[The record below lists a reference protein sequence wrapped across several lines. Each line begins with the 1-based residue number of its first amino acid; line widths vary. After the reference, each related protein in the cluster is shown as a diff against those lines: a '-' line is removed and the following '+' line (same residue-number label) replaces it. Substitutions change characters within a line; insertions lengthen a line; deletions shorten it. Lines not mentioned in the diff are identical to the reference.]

1 MRARKRMQQRHHSV
15 KGRIVGLL
23 SGVLTF
29 GMAAGIIPGGGTETV
44 LNVQAAEAISEPS
57 VTDYAT
63 KTQLMDDTFKPDYGT
78 GIGTNIGKLIFGK
91 NSDGSAQEWYILGKD
106 GSISGDNTIIFP
118 DRPIAKEVQFY
129 SSTENRL
136 KYGSTIYPNNYLY
149 SDLDSKLQSLE
160 GTCFSNQERAL
171 MKDTEI
177 KVKTGKDPD
186 IISGSSFRR
195 LYALEADPWKRSE
208 KIYAGRQS
216 ATRISI
222 ATYCSNADTSK
233 FWLRSITNATT
244 EPNIYQ
250 DVQFVSVVDEK
261 VGGAKTVTEKLD
273 VWPALD
279 LNMSDVLFASS
290 YDGSNINNRDG
301 MILRL
306 DGKNKDIGT
315 VTYNPRTNTVMVKPG
330 KTKKVVRLVVQYGKN
345 TNEREI
351 FNKSVGTNQTLTGS
365 DIFGSVNIS
374 EDDWSKCKIWLEIT
388 DADGMI
394 YAVEATEDTTP
405 ITIDSIIA
413 QIDEPEGGETLSTS
427 VDAGDHV
434 TAELTWMDDNQ
445 TVPADKK
452 AEYYPACYT
461 AHITFTP
468 AEGYKFSN
476 STQIQINDVK
486 GSSVPLDGEI
496 TVETPFFSS
505 KDKLISITAPASIK
519 VDNGTSYADMNLPT
533 QVGIVT
539 EGDTVD
545 KADVSWN
552 TGAPVSGSYDPNT
565 LTEQTVT
572 LEGTVTCPETINA
585 KGVNLTTSITITISA
600 AEKNNTV
607 EAPMADPAAGTYTE
621 NQNVTLQSATEGA
634 YIYYT
639 TNGVEPSCTAGTRYT
654 GPITVAGTE
663 GRSIET
669 NIKAIAVKNG
679 MQDSPVM
686 TYKYTIELPSKTP
699 EIEAP
704 VIISQPQDV
713 TVKAGET
720 ATFTVEATGTDLTYQ
735 WQKDDQR
742 GEGFKNYDGKNRASC
757 ITGNVGESCNG
768 FQYRCIVSNS
778 AGSVTSDSATLTV
791 VDDTTPPSETTYI
804 ITATA
809 GAHGSISPSGSVEV
823 KEGADQTFTITADEG
838 YEIES
843 LKVDG
848 SEVSAAS
855 SYTFNNV
862 TEAHSIEVTF
872 KQKVTNPDPEEP
884 EKPDP
889 GQPEK
894 PDPGQ
899 PENPDP
905 GKPENPDPNPAEK
918 PKSEVKKDEAP
929 ASSQAPSHEH
939 SFGWVTVQTASAV
952 QDGLEELRCSCGIV
966 KDRSVVPASQAYVN
980 ELYQNLSKALTEGE
994 VSFDSGRI
1002 YTISDYLIKK
1012 LQERAD
1018 VTTTITFEYNQDK
1031 YRMIIPAGV
1040 DYSELLE
1047 DEDYFYGYFYF
1058 AKKVGARVESL

>member
-1 MRARKRMQQRHHSV
+1 MEWQPDYTR
-15 KGRIVGLL
+15 
-23 SGVLTF
+23 
-29 GMAAGIIPGGGTETV
+29 GGTETV

-63 KTQLMDDTFKPDYGT
+63 KEQLMDDTFKPDYGT

-91 NSDGSAQEWYILGKD
+91 NSDGTVQKWYILGKD
-106 GSISGDNTIIFP
+106 GSISGDNTIIFS
-118 DRPIAKEVQFY
+118 DRPIEKEVQFY
-129 SSTENRL
+129 ASTENRL

-160 GTCFSNQERAL
+160 GTCFSNQERVL

-177 KVKTGKDPD
+177 KVKTGKDPN

-195 LYALEADPWKRSE
+195 LYALEADPWKRSGR
-208 KIYAGRQS
+208 IYAGRQS
-216 ATRISI
+216 STRISI

-233 FWLRSITNATT
+233 FWLRSITNETT
-244 EPNIYQ
+244 DPNVYQ
-250 DVQFVSVVDEK
+250 DVQFVDVANK
-261 VGGAKTVTEKLD
+261 IVGGAKTVTEKLD
-273 VWPALD
+273 VWPAVDLD
-279 LNMSDVLFASS
+279 LSNVLFASS

-315 VTYNPRTNTVMVKPG
+315 VTYNPRTNTVTVKPG
-330 KTKKVVRLVVQYGKN
+330 DTKKVVRLVVQYGKN
-345 TNEREI
+345 ANERGI
-351 FNKSVGTNQTLTGS
+351 FNRSVVTNQTLTGS
-365 DIFGSVNIS
+365 EIFGNVNIS

-394 YAVEATEDTTP
+394 YAVEATEDTNPT
-405 ITIDSIIA
+405 TIDSIVA
-413 QIDEPEGGETLSTS
+413 KIDKPKGGETLSTS

-434 TAELTWMDDNQ
+434 TAKLTWMDNNQ
-445 TVPADKK
+445 TVPANEK
-452 AEYYPACYT
+452 AKYYRACYT

-468 AEGYKFSN
+468 AKGYVFSN
-476 STQIQINDVK
+476 STEIQINDRK
-486 GSSVPLDGEI
+486 STSVPIDGKI
-496 TVETPFFSS
+496 TVETSFFSS
-505 KDKLISITAPASIK
+505 KDKLISITAPASIT
-519 VDNGTSYADMNLPT
+519 VANGTAYKDMNLPA

-539 EGDTVD
+539 EGATVN
-545 KADVSWN
+545 KADVAWN
-552 TGAPVSGSYDPNT
+552 TSSLVNGNYDPAV

-572 LEGTVTCPETINA
+572 LQGTVTCPETINA
-585 KGVNLTTSITITISA
+585 NGVNLTTSITITISA

-607 EAPMADPAAGTYTE
+607 EAPIADPEAGIYTE
-621 NQNVTLQSATEGA
+621 NQTVTLKSATEGA
-634 YIYYT
+634 VIYYT
-639 TNGVEPSCTAGTRYT
+639 TNGVEPSSTTGTQYT
-654 GPITVAGTE
+654 GPITATGTK
-663 GRSIET
+663 GQSVET
-669 NIKAIAVKNG
+669 NIKAIAVKDG
-679 MQDSPVM
+679 MQDSAVM
-686 TYKYTIELPSKTP
+686 TYTYTINLSAETP
-699 EIEAP
+699 EIKAP
-704 VIISQPQDV
+704 VITSQPQDV
-713 TVKAGET
+713 TVKAGKM
-720 ATFTVEATGTDLTYQ
+720 ATFTVEATGTGLTYQ
-735 WQKDDQR
+735 WQRNTGK
-742 GEGFKNYDGKNRASC
+742 GFENWGSINSGSASFT
-757 ITGNVGESCNG
+757 TGVVSKGCNG

-791 VDDTTPPSETTYI
+791 IDDTTPPAETTYT

-809 GAHGSISPSGSVEV
+809 GANGSISPSGSVEV

-838 YEIES
+838 YEIEN

-848 SEVSAAS
+848 SDVSAAS

-862 TEAHSIEVTF
+862 TEAHRIEATF
-872 KQKVTNPDPEEP
+872 KQKVTN
-884 EKPDP
+884 
-889 GQPEK
+889 

-905 GKPENPDPNPAEK
+905 GKPEDPNPAEK
-918 PKSEVKKDEAP
+918 PKPEVKKDEAP
-929 ASSQAPSHEH
+929 ASSQAPQHEH
-939 SFGWVTVQTASAV
+939 SFSWVTVQTASAA

-966 KDRSVVPASQAYVN
+966 KERSVVPASQAYVN
-980 ELYQNLSKALTEGE
+980 ELYQNLSQALAEGE

-1002 YTISDYLIKK
+1002 YTISDYLIRK

-1031 YRMIIPAGV
+1031 YRMMIPAGV

>member
-29 GMAAGIIPGGGTETV
+29 GMAAGIIPGGTEAV
-44 LNVQAAEAISEPS
+44 LDVQAAEAISEPS

-63 KTQLMDDTFKPDYGT
+63 KEQLMDDTFKPDYGT

-91 NSDGSAQEWYILGKD
+91 NSDGTVQKWYILGKD
-106 GSISGDNTIIFP
+106 GSISGDNTIIFS
-118 DRPIAKEVQFY
+118 DRPIEKEVQFY
-129 SSTENRL
+129 ASTENRL

-177 KVKTGKDPD
+177 KVKTGKDPN

-216 ATRISI
+216 ATGISI

-233 FWLRSITNATT
+233 FWLRSITYATT
-244 EPNIYQ
+244 EPNVYQ

-261 VGGAKTVTEKLD
+261 VGGAKMVTEKLD
-273 VWPALD
+273 VWPAVDLD
-279 LNMSDVLFASS
+279 LSNVLFASS
-290 YDGSNINNRDG
+290 YDGSNINNRNG

-315 VTYNPRTNTVMVKPG
+315 VTYNPRTNTVTVKPG
-330 KTKKVVRLVVQYGKN
+330 NTKKVVRLVVQYGKN
-345 TNEREI
+345 ANERGVFKKI
-351 FNKSVGTNQTLTGS
+351 VGANQTLTGS
-365 DIFGSVNIS
+365 EIFENVNALDI
-374 EDDWSKCKIWLEIT
+374 DWSKCKIWLEIT

-394 YAVEATEDTTP
+394 YAVEATEDTTLA
-405 ITIDSIIA
+405 TIDSIVAKIN
-413 QIDEPEGGETLSTS
+413 EPEAGKLLSTS

-434 TAELTWMDDNQ
+434 TAELTWMDNNQ
-445 TVPADKK
+445 TVHTDKK

-468 AEGYKFSN
+468 AGGYKFSN
-476 STQIQINDVK
+476 STEIQINDVK
-486 GSSVPLDGEI
+486 GTSVPINGKI

-505 KDKLISITAPASIK
+505 KDKLISITAPASIT
-519 VDNGTSYADMNLPT
+519 VANGTAYKDMNLPV
-533 QVGIVT
+533 QVDIVT
-539 EGDTVD
+539 EGGTVN
-545 KADVSWN
+545 KADVAWN

-572 LEGTVTCPETINA
+572 LQGTVTCPVNIDAN
-585 KGVNLTTSITITISA
+585 GVVLTTDITITISA
-600 AEKNNTV
+600 AEDKHTV
-607 EAPMADPAAGTYTE
+607 EAPIASPEAGTYTE
-621 NQNVTLQSATEGA
+621 NLKVALQSATEVA
-634 YIYYT
+634 SIYYT
-639 TNGVEPSCTAGTRYT
+639 TNGAEPSRIAGTRYT
-654 GPITVAGTE
+654 GPITAAGME
-663 GRSIET
+663 GQSVET
-669 NIKAIAVKNG
+669 NIKAIAVKDG
-679 MQDSPVM
+679 MQDSTVM
-686 TYKYTIELPSKTP
+686 TYTYTINLSAETP
-699 EIEAP
+699 EIKVP
-704 VIISQPQDV
+704 VITSQPQDV
-713 TVKAGET
+713 TVKAGKM
-720 ATFTVEATGTDLTYQ
+720 ATFTVEATGTGLTYK
-735 WQKDDQR
+735 WQRDDND
-742 GEGFKNYDGKNRASC
+742 GKGFKDCFGNNLSASFT
-757 ITGNVGESCNG
+757 TGVLSKGCNG
-768 FQYRCIVSNS
+768 FKYRCIVSNS
-778 AGSVTSDSATLTV
+778 AGFVTSRSATLTV
-791 VDDTTPPSETTYI
+791 EDDTTPPSETTYI
-804 ITATA
+804 ITAA
-809 GAHGSISPSGSVEV
+809 VGANGSISPSGSVEV

-838 YEIES
+838 YEIEN

-848 SEVSAAS
+848 SDVSAAS

-862 TEAHSIEVTF
+862 TEAHRIEATF
-872 KQKVTNPDPEEP
+872 KQKVTN
-884 EKPDP
+884 
-889 GQPEK
+889 

-905 GKPENPDPNPAEK
+905 GKPEDPNPAERPK
-918 PKSEVKKDEAP
+918 PEVKKDETP
-929 ASSQAPSHEH
+929 ASSQAPLHEH
-939 SFGWVTVQTASAV
+939 SFNWVTVQTASAM

-966 KDRSVVPASQAYVN
+966 KECSVVPASQAYVN
-980 ELYQNLSKALTEGE
+980 ELYQNLSQALAEGE

-1002 YTISDYLIKK
+1002 YTISDYLIRK

-1040 DYSELLE
+1040 DYSELME

>member
-1 MRARKRMQQRHHSV
+1 MRVRKRMQRRHHSV

-29 GMAAGIIPGGGTETV
+29 GMAAGLYPGGGTEAV

-63 KTQLMDDTFKPDYGT
+63 KEQLKDKTFKPDDGT
-78 GIGTNIGKLIFGK
+78 GIGANIGKLIFGK
-91 NSDGSAQEWYILGKD
+91 NSDGTVQKWYILGKD
-106 GSISGDNTIIFP
+106 GSISGDNTIIFS
-118 DRPIAKEVQFY
+118 DRPIEKEVQFY
-129 SSTENRL
+129 ASTENRL

-233 FWLRSITNATT
+233 FWLRSITNETT
-244 EPNIYQ
+244 EPSVYQ
-250 DVQFVSVVDEK
+250 DVQFVNVADKK

-273 VWPALD
+273 VWPAVD
-279 LNMSDVLFASS
+279 LNLSNVLFASS

-301 MILRL
+301 MILRI

-315 VTYNPRTNTVMVKPG
+315 VTYNPRTNTVTVKPG

-345 TNEREI
+345 ANERGV
-351 FNKSVGTNQTLTGS
+351 FKKTVVADQTLTGS
-365 DIFGSVNIS
+365 EIFENVNASDI
-374 EDDWSKCKIWLEIT
+374 DWSKCKIWLEIT

-394 YAVEATEDTTP
+394 YAVEATEDTNPT
-405 ITIDSIIA
+405 TIDSIVA
-413 QIDEPEGGETLSTS
+413 KIDEPKAGKLLSTS

-434 TAELTWMDDNQ
+434 TTEITWTYEGQ
-445 TVPADKK
+445 TVLANEK
-452 AEYYPACYT
+452 AKYYPACYT
-461 AHITFTP
+461 AHITFVP
-468 AEGYKFSN
+468 AEGYGFSD
-476 STQIQINDVK
+476 STKIQIN
-486 GSSVPLDGEI
+486 GSECEPNLLEGKI
-496 TVETPFFSS
+496 TAERYFYSS
-505 KDKLISITAPASIK
+505 WDKLISITAPASIT
-519 VDNGTSYADMNLPT
+519 VANGTAYKDMNLPA
-533 QVGIVT
+533 QVDIVT
-539 EGDTVD
+539 EGSTVD

-552 TGAPVSGSYDPNT
+552 TESPVRGSYDPAVSA
-565 LTEQTVT
+565 EQTVT
-572 LEGTVTCPETINA
+572 LQGTVTRPETINA
-585 KGVNLTTSITITISA
+585 DGVELTTSITITISA
-600 AEKNNTV
+600 AEKNNIV
-607 EAPMADPAAGTYTE
+607 EAPIADPEAGTYTE
-621 NQNVTLQSATEGA
+621 NQKVTLKSATEGA
-634 YIYYT
+634 VIYYT
-639 TNGVEPSCTAGTRYT
+639 TNGVEPSSTTGTQYT
-654 GPITVAGTE
+654 GPITATGTK
-663 GRSIET
+663 GQSVET
-669 NIKAIAVKNG
+669 NIKAIAVKDG
-679 MQDSPVM
+679 MQDSAVM
-686 TYKYTIELPSKTP
+686 TYKYTIELPSQTP
-699 EIEAP
+699 EIKAP
-704 VIISQPQDV
+704 VITSQPEDV
-713 TVKAGET
+713 TVKEGET
-720 ATFTVEATGTDLTYQ
+720 ATFIVKATGTDLTYQ
-735 WQKDDQR
+735 WEIDTKGDNDFVSIS
-742 GEGFKNYDGKNRASC
+742 GTTGKGASYT
-757 ITGNVGESCNG
+757 TGIRNMENNG
-768 FQYRCIVSNS
+768 TKYRCIVSNS
-778 AGSVTSDSATLTV
+778 AGSVTSRSATLTV
-791 VDDTTPPSETTYI
+791 ADDTIPPSETTYI

-809 GAHGSISPSGSVEV
+809 GANGSISPSGSVEV

-838 YEIES
+838 YEIEN
-843 LKVDG
+843 LKVD
-848 SEVSAAS
+848 SSDVSAAS

-862 TEAHSIEVTF
+862 TEEHSIEATF
-872 KQKVTNPDPEEP
+872 KQKVTN
-884 EKPDP
+884 
-889 GQPEK
+889 

-905 GKPENPDPNPAEK
+905 GKTEDPNPAEK
-918 PKSEVKKDEAP
+918 PKPEVKKDEAP
-929 ASSQAPSHEH
+929 ASSQAPQHEH
-939 SFGWVTVQTASAV
+939 SFNWVTVQTASAA

-966 KDRSVVPASQAYVN
+966 KERSVVPASQAYVN
-980 ELYQNLSKALTEGE
+980 ELYQNLSQALAEGE

-1002 YTISDYLIKK
+1002 YTISDYLIRK

-1031 YRMIIPAGV
+1031 YRMMIPAGV

>member
-1 MRARKRMQQRHHSV
+1 
-15 KGRIVGLL
+15 
-23 SGVLTF
+23 
-29 GMAAGIIPGGGTETV
+29 
-44 LNVQAAEAISEPS
+44 
-57 VTDYAT
+57 
-63 KTQLMDDTFKPDYGT
+63 MDDTFKPDDGT

-91 NSDGSAQEWYILGKD
+91 NSDGTVQKWYILGKD
-106 GSISGDNTIIFP
+106 GSISGDNTIIFS
-118 DRPIAKEVQFY
+118 DRPIEKEVQFY
-129 SSTENRL
+129 ASIENRL

-233 FWLRSITNATT
+233 FWLRSITNETT
-244 EPNIYQ
+244 DPNVYQ
-250 DVQFVSVVDEK
+250 DVQFVDVANK
-261 VGGAKTVTEKLD
+261 IVGGAKTVTEKLD
-273 VWPALD
+273 VWPAVD
-279 LNMSDVLFASS
+279 LNLSNVLFASS

-301 MILRL
+301 MILRI

-315 VTYNPRTNTVMVKPG
+315 VTYNPRTNTVTVKPG

-345 TNEREI
+345 ANERGV
-351 FNKSVGTNQTLTGS
+351 FKKTVGANQTLTGS
-365 DIFGSVNIS
+365 EIFENVNASDI
-374 EDDWSKCKIWLEIT
+374 DWSKCKIWLEIT

-394 YAVEATEDTTP
+394 YAVEATEDTTLA
-405 ITIDSIIA
+405 TIDSIVA
-413 QIDEPEGGETLSTS
+413 KIDKPEAGKLLSTS
-427 VDAGDHV
+427 VDAGDHI
-434 TAELTWMDDNQ
+434 TAELTWMDNDQ
-445 TVPADKK
+445 TVPADKE

-468 AEGYKFSN
+468 AKGYAFSDL
-476 STQIQINDVK
+476 TKIQINDVK
-486 GSSVPLDGEI
+486 GTSAPLDGVI
-496 TVETPFFSS
+496 TMETPFFST
-505 KDKLISITAPASIK
+505 KDKLTSITAPASIT
-519 VDNGTSYADMNLPT
+519 VANGTAYEDMNLPA
-533 QVGIVT
+533 QVDIVT
-539 EGDTVD
+539 EGDTVN
-545 KADVSWN
+545 KADVAWN
-552 TGAPVSGSYDPNT
+552 TSSSPVNGKYDPAV

-585 KGVNLTTSITITISA
+585 NGVNLTTSITITISA

-607 EAPMADPAAGTYTE
+607 EPPIANPEAGTYTE
-621 NQNVTLQSATEGA
+621 NQTVTLQSATEGA
-634 YIYYT
+634 VIYYT
-639 TNGVEPSCTAGTRYT
+639 TNGVEPSSTAGTQYT

-663 GRSIET
+663 GQSVET
-669 NIKAIAVKNG
+669 NIKAIAVKDG
-679 MQDSPVM
+679 MQDSAVM
-686 TYKYTIELPSKTP
+686 TYTYTINLSAETP
-699 EIEAP
+699 EIIVP
-704 VIISQPQDV
+704 VITSQPQNV

-735 WQKDDQR
+735 WERDTGK
-742 GEGFKNYDGKNRASC
+742 GFEIWGGKNGKMASFT
-757 ITGNVGESCNG
+757 TGVLRKGCDG
-768 FQYRCIVSNS
+768 YQYRCIVSNS

-791 VDDTTPPSETTYI
+791 IDDATPPSETTYI
-804 ITATA
+804 ITAAA
-809 GAHGSISPSGSVEV
+809 GANGSISPSGSVKV

-838 YEIES
+838 YEIEN

-862 TEAHSIEVTF
+862 TEAHSIEAAF
-872 KQKVTNPDPEEP
+872 KQKVT
-884 EKPDP
+884 
-889 GQPEK
+889 K

-905 GKPENPDPNPAEK
+905 GKPEKPDPNPAEEPK
-918 PKSEVKKDEAP
+918 PEVKKDTVQ
-929 ASSQAPSHEH
+929 ASSQAPQHEH
-939 SFGWVTVQTASAV
+939 SFSWVTVQTASAA

-966 KDRSVVPASQAYVN
+966 KERSVVPASQAYVN
-980 ELYQNLSKALTEGE
+980 ELYQNLSQALAEGE

-1002 YTISDYLIKK
+1002 YTISDYLIRK

-1031 YRMIIPAGV
+1031 YRMMIPAGV

>member
-1 MRARKRMQQRHHSV
+1 MRVRKRMQRRYHSV

-29 GMAAGIIPGGGTETV
+29 GMAAGLYPGGGTETV

-63 KTQLMDDTFKPDYGT
+63 KEQLMDDTFKPDYGT

-91 NSDGSAQEWYILGKD
+91 NSDGTVQKWYILGKD
-106 GSISGDNTIIFP
+106 GSISGDNTIIFS
-118 DRPIAKEVQFY
+118 DRPIEKEVQFY
-129 SSTENRL
+129 ASTENRL

-160 GTCFSNQERAL
+160 GTCFSNQERVL

-177 KVKTGKDPD
+177 KVKTGKDPN

-195 LYALEADPWKRSE
+195 LYALEADPWKRSGR
-208 KIYAGRQS
+208 IYAGRQS
-216 ATRISI
+216 STRISI

-233 FWLRSITNATT
+233 FWLRSITNETT
-244 EPNIYQ
+244 DPNVYQ
-250 DVQFVSVVDEK
+250 DVQFVDVANK
-261 VGGAKTVTEKLD
+261 IVGGAKTVTEKLD
-273 VWPALD
+273 VWPAVDLD
-279 LNMSDVLFASS
+279 LSNVLFASS

-315 VTYNPRTNTVMVKPG
+315 VTYNPRTNTVTVKPG
-330 KTKKVVRLVVQYGKN
+330 DTKKVVRLVVQYGKN
-345 TNEREI
+345 ANERGI
-351 FNKSVGTNQTLTGS
+351 FNRSVVTNQTLTGS
-365 DIFGSVNIS
+365 EIFGNVNIS

-394 YAVEATEDTTP
+394 YAVEATEDTNPT
-405 ITIDSIIA
+405 TIDSIVA
-413 QIDEPEGGETLSTS
+413 KIDKPKGGETLSTS

-434 TAELTWMDDNQ
+434 TAKLTWMDNNQ
-445 TVPADKK
+445 TVPANEK
-452 AEYYPACYT
+452 AKYYRACYT

-468 AEGYKFSN
+468 AKGYVFSN
-476 STQIQINDVK
+476 STEIQINDRK
-486 GSSVPLDGEI
+486 STSVPIDGKI
-496 TVETPFFSS
+496 TVETSFFSS
-505 KDKLISITAPASIK
+505 KDKLISITAPASIT
-519 VDNGTSYADMNLPT
+519 VANGTAYKDMNLPA

-539 EGDTVD
+539 EGATVN
-545 KADVSWN
+545 KADVAWN
-552 TGAPVSGSYDPNT
+552 TSSLVNGNYDPAV

-572 LEGTVTCPETINA
+572 LQGTVTCPETINA
-585 KGVNLTTSITITISA
+585 NGVNLTTSITITISA

-607 EAPMADPAAGTYTE
+607 EAPIADPEAGIYTE
-621 NQNVTLQSATEGA
+621 NQTVTLKSATEGA
-634 YIYYT
+634 VIYYT
-639 TNGVEPSCTAGTRYT
+639 TNGVEPSSTTGTQYT
-654 GPITVAGTE
+654 GPITATGTK
-663 GRSIET
+663 GQSVET
-669 NIKAIAVKNG
+669 NIKAIAVKDG
-679 MQDSPVM
+679 MQDSAVM
-686 TYKYTIELPSKTP
+686 TYTYTINLSAETP
-699 EIEAP
+699 EIKAP
-704 VIISQPQDV
+704 VITSQPQDV
-713 TVKAGET
+713 TVKAGKM
-720 ATFTVEATGTDLTYQ
+720 ATFTVEATGTGLTYQ
-735 WQKDDQR
+735 WQRNTGK
-742 GEGFKNYDGKNRASC
+742 GFENWGSINSGSASFT
-757 ITGNVGESCNG
+757 TGVVSKGCNG

-791 VDDTTPPSETTYI
+791 IDDTTPPAETTYT

-809 GAHGSISPSGSVEV
+809 GANGSISPSGSVEV

-838 YEIES
+838 YEIEN

-848 SEVSAAS
+848 SDVSAAS

-862 TEAHSIEVTF
+862 TEAHRIEATF
-872 KQKVTNPDPEEP
+872 KQKVTN
-884 EKPDP
+884 
-889 GQPEK
+889 

-905 GKPENPDPNPAEK
+905 GKPEDPNPAEK
-918 PKSEVKKDEAP
+918 PKPEVKKDEAP
-929 ASSQAPSHEH
+929 ASSQAPQHEH
-939 SFGWVTVQTASAV
+939 SFSWVTVQTASAA

-966 KDRSVVPASQAYVN
+966 KERSVVPASQAYVN
-980 ELYQNLSKALTEGE
+980 ELYQNLSQALAEGE

-1002 YTISDYLIKK
+1002 YTISDYLIRK

-1031 YRMIIPAGV
+1031 YRMMIPAGV

>member
-1 MRARKRMQQRHHSV
+1 MRVRKRMQRRHHSV

-63 KTQLMDDTFKPDYGT
+63 KKQLMDDTFKPDYGT

-91 NSDGSAQEWYILGKD
+91 NSDGTVQKWYILGKD
-106 GSISGDNTIIFP
+106 GSISGDNTIIFS
-118 DRPIAKEVQFY
+118 DRPIEKEVQFY
-129 SSTENRL
+129 ASTENRL

-233 FWLRSITNATT
+233 FWLRSITNETT
-244 EPNIYQ
+244 EPSVYQ
-250 DVQFVSVVDEK
+250 DVQFVNVADKK

-273 VWPALD
+273 VWPAVDLD
-279 LNMSDVLFASS
+279 MSNILFASS

-301 MILRL
+301 MILRI

-315 VTYNPRTNTVMVKPG
+315 VTYNPRTNTVTVKPG

-345 TNEREI
+345 ANERGV
-351 FNKSVGTNQTLTGS
+351 FKKTVVADQTLTGS
-365 DIFGSVNIS
+365 EIFENVNASDI
-374 EDDWSKCKIWLEIT
+374 DWSKCKIWLEIT

-394 YAVEATEDTTP
+394 YAVEATEDTNPT
-405 ITIDSIIA
+405 TIDSIVA
-413 QIDEPEGGETLSTS
+413 KIDEPKAGKLLSTS

-434 TAELTWMDDNQ
+434 TTEITWTYEGQ
-445 TVPADKK
+445 TVLANEK
-452 AEYYPACYT
+452 AKYYPACYT
-461 AHITFTP
+461 AHITFVP
-468 AEGYKFSN
+468 AEGYGFSD
-476 STQIQINDVK
+476 STKIQIN
-486 GSSVPLDGEI
+486 GSECEPNLLEGKI
-496 TVETPFFSS
+496 TAERYFYSS
-505 KDKLISITAPASIK
+505 WDKLISITAPASIT
-519 VDNGTSYADMNLPT
+519 VANGTAYKDMNLPA
-533 QVGIVT
+533 QVDIVT
-539 EGDTVD
+539 EGSTVD

-552 TGAPVSGSYDPNT
+552 TESPVRGSYDPAVSA
-565 LTEQTVT
+565 EQTVT
-572 LEGTVTCPETINA
+572 LQGTVTRPETINA
-585 KGVNLTTSITITISA
+585 DGVELTTSITITISA
-600 AEKNNTV
+600 AEKNNIV
-607 EAPMADPAAGTYTE
+607 EAPIADPEAGTYTE
-621 NQNVTLQSATEGA
+621 NQKVTLKSATEGA
-634 YIYYT
+634 VIYYT
-639 TNGVEPSCTAGTRYT
+639 TNGVEPSSTTGTQYT
-654 GPITVAGTE
+654 GPITATGTK
-663 GRSIET
+663 GQSVET
-669 NIKAIAVKNG
+669 NIKAIAVKDG
-679 MQDSPVM
+679 MQDSAVM
-686 TYKYTIELPSKTP
+686 TYKYTIELPSQTP
-699 EIEAP
+699 EIKAP
-704 VIISQPQDV
+704 VITSQPEDV
-713 TVKAGET
+713 TVKEGET
-720 ATFTVEATGTDLTYQ
+720 ATFIVKATGTDLTYQ
-735 WQKDDQR
+735 WEIDTKGDNDFVSIS
-742 GEGFKNYDGKNRASC
+742 GTTGKGASYT
-757 ITGNVGESCNG
+757 TGIRNMENNG
-768 FQYRCIVSNS
+768 TKYRCIVSNS
-778 AGSVTSDSATLTV
+778 AGSVTSRSATLTV
-791 VDDTTPPSETTYI
+791 ADDTTPPSETTYI

-809 GAHGSISPSGSVEV
+809 GANGSISPSGSVEV

-838 YEIES
+838 YEIEN
-843 LKVDG
+843 LKVD
-848 SEVSAAS
+848 SSDVSAAS

-862 TEAHSIEVTF
+862 TEEHSIEAIF
-872 KQKVTNPDPEEP
+872 KQKVTN
-884 EKPDP
+884 
-889 GQPEK
+889 

-905 GKPENPDPNPAEK
+905 GKTEDPNPAEK
-918 PKSEVKKDEAP
+918 PKPEVKKDEAP
-929 ASSQAPSHEH
+929 ASSQAPQHEH
-939 SFGWVTVQTASAV
+939 SFNWVTVQTASAA

-966 KDRSVVPASQAYVN
+966 KERSVVPASQAYVN
-980 ELYQNLSKALTEGE
+980 ELYQNLSQALAEGE

-1002 YTISDYLIKK
+1002 YTISDYLIRK

-1031 YRMIIPAGV
+1031 YRMMIPAGV

>member
-1 MRARKRMQQRHHSV
+1 MRARKRIQQRHHSV

-44 LNVQAAEAISEPS
+44 LNVQAAEAINEPS

-63 KTQLMDDTFKPDYGT
+63 KKQLMDDTFKPDYGT

-91 NSDGSAQEWYILGKD
+91 NSDGTVQKWYILGKD
-106 GSISGDNTIIFP
+106 GSISGDNTIIFS
-118 DRPIAKEVQFY
+118 DRPIEKEVQFY

-136 KYGSTIYPNNYLY
+136 QYGSTIYPNDYLY
-149 SDLDSKLQSLE
+149 SDLDTELE
-160 GTCFSNQERAL
+160 NIRWNNKCFSDQERAL
-171 MKDTEI
+171 MNDTEI
-177 KVKTGKDPD
+177 SAKSGKA
-186 IISGSSFRR
+186 FRK
-195 LYALEADPWKRSE
+195 LYALDADLGQRSNR
-208 KIYAGRQS
+208 ICAGRQS

-244 EPNIYQ
+244 EPNVYQ
-250 DVQFVSVVDEK
+250 DVQFVSVVDKK
-261 VGGAKTVTEKLD
+261 VLGAKMVTEKLD
-273 VWPALD
+273 VWPAVD
-279 LNMSDVLFASS
+279 LNLSNVLFASS
-290 YDGSNINNRDG
+290 YDGSNINNRNG

-315 VTYNPRTNTVMVKPG
+315 VTYNPRTNTVTVKPG
-330 KTKKVVRLVVQYGKN
+330 NTKKVVRLVVQYGKN
-345 TNEREI
+345 ANERGVFEKTVGANQTWTGPEI
-351 FNKSVGTNQTLTGS
+351 FGDVNAS
-365 DIFGSVNIS
+365 DI
-374 EDDWSKCKIWLEIT
+374 DWSKCKIWLEIT

-394 YAVEATEDTTP
+394 YAVEATEDTTLA
-405 ITIDSIIA
+405 TIDSIVA
-413 QIDEPEGGETLSTS
+413 KIDEPEAGKLLSTS

-434 TAELTWMDDNQ
+434 TAELTWMDNNQ
-445 TVPADKK
+445 TVPTDKK

-468 AEGYKFSN
+468 AGGYKFSN
-476 STQIQINDVK
+476 STKIQINDVK
-486 GSSVPLDGEI
+486 GTSVPINGKI

-505 KDKLISITAPASIK
+505 KDKLISITAPASIT
-519 VDNGTSYADMNLPT
+519 VANGTAYKDMNLPV

-539 EGDTVD
+539 EGGTVN

-572 LEGTVTCPETINA
+572 LAGTVTCPETINA
-585 KGVNLTTSITITISA
+585 NGVNLTTSITITISA

-607 EAPMADPAAGTYTE
+607 EAPIADPEAGIYTE
-621 NQNVTLQSATEGA
+621 NQTVTLRSATEGA
-634 YIYYT
+634 VIYYT
-639 TNGVEPSCTAGTRYT
+639 TNGAEPSSTTGTQYT
-654 GPITVAGTE
+654 GPITAAGME
-663 GRSIET
+663 GQSVET
-669 NIKAIAVKNG
+669 NIKAIAVKSG
-679 MQDSPVM
+679 MQDSLVM
-686 TYKYTIELPSKTP
+686 TYKYTIKLPSQTP
-699 EIEAP
+699 EIKAP
-704 VIISQPQDV
+704 VITSQPQDIA
-713 TVKAGET
+713 VKAGET
-720 ATFTVEATGTDLTYQ
+720 ATFTVVATGTDLTYQ
-735 WQKDDQR
+735 WERDTGK
-742 GEGFKNYDGKNRASC
+742 GFEKWGGIYSKSASFT
-757 ITGNVGESCNG
+757 TGVLSEECNG
-768 FQYRCIVSNS
+768 FKYRCIVSNS

-791 VDDTTPPSETTYI
+791 IDDATPPSETTYI
-804 ITATA
+804 ITAAA
-809 GAHGSISPSGSVEV
+809 GANGSISPSGSVEV

-838 YEIES
+838 YEIEN

-848 SEVSAAS
+848 SDVSAAS

-862 TEAHSIEVTF
+862 TEAHSIEATF
-872 KQKVTNPDPEEP
+872 KQKVTN
-884 EKPDP
+884 
-889 GQPEK
+889 

-905 GKPENPDPNPAEK
+905 GKPEDPNPAEK
-918 PKSEVKKDEAP
+918 PKPEVKKDETP
-929 ASSQAPSHEH
+929 ASSQAPLHEH
-939 SFGWVTVQTASAV
+939 SFNWVTVQTASAM

-966 KDRSVVPASQAYVN
+966 KECSVVPASQAYVN
-980 ELYQNLSKALTEGE
+980 ELYQNLSQAFAEGE

-1002 YTISDYLIKK
+1002 YTISDYLIRK

-1031 YRMIIPAGV
+1031 YRMMIPAGV